1 MIVDKGT
8 AQVNYMYHIH
18 RNQEQI
24 IYSNCLLIIL
34 CNVVFYTVELVMKL
48 DLQLGVDYCTSI
60 TVYLSFLL

>member
-8 AQVNYMYHIH
+8 AQVNYHIH
-18 RNQEQI
+18 RDQEQI